1 MGYSSTKK
9 GYKCY
14 YPTFKKLYVT
24 MDVTFHE
31 AEVFSEFGFFIQGK
45 KASIKDILPFP
56 IPEPCL
62 ASSNS
67 ISIAKSQEFRRLEK
81 EISNSLD

>member
-1 MGYSSTKK
+1 
-9 GYKCY
+9 
-14 YPTFKKLYVT
+14 

-31 AEVFSEFGFFIQGK
+31 AEVFFRIWVLIQGK

-67 ISIAKSQEFRRLEK
+67 ISIAKSQEFQRLEK